1 MAIVVLGTVAGLVTG
16 GVIVSIRETRR
27 SRNAQAVLRH
37 LATLDPL
44 PVSICTSNSRLQV
57 IEINAGRTRIHPL
70 VIAITPLQIALY
82 PLNEEGAPPVL
93 FPLEGLRW
101 FGRPQKYPKYSY
113 GQSEIWLH
121 VEQAGHWFLLRLRLP
136 KSHMQT
142 LVRTLKEVVPEDLVT
157 AYRRRR
163 PYVHYGP
170 TAAQPATQDMQ
181 GAWTLG
187 ALVDLYLMPLALL
200 ILEGPTVQRTIP
212 LDQVQR
218 VAAIKRLDQP
228 GAAGLVR
235 FEASG
240 EPLAFALAQHEAF
253 AQALAEAARRTLEDP
268 VEWQRKKKKQ
278 EDGADDEED

>member
-1 MAIVVLGTVAGLVTG
+1 M
-16 GVIVSIRETRR
+16 
-27 SRNAQAVLRH
+27 
-37 LATLDPL
+37 
-44 PVSICTSNSRLQV
+44 
-57 IEINAGRTRIHPL
+57 
-70 VIAITPLQIALY
+70 
-82 PLNEEGAPPVL
+82 
-93 FPLEGLRW
+93 
-101 FGRPQKYPKYSY
+101 
-113 GQSEIWLH
+113 
-121 VEQAGHWFLLRLRLP
+121 LP
-136 KSHMQT
+136 KTSMQI

-170 TAAQPATQDMQ
+170 AAARPAAQDMQ

-187 ALVDLYLMPLALL
+187 VPVDLYLMPLALL

-268 VEWQRKKKKQ
+268 IEWQRKKKKQ
-278 EDGADDEED
+278 VDGADDEED